1 MIDLALAAA
10 NPAFTLD
17 AHLSRAYVH
26 ALLGAPDEPIEAML
40 AALAETDGEAGQPN
54 RRVTTEQGE
63 AAIVAVLRRDP
74 RFVRPLTIADN
85 LMMAFTA
92 RGLDELAATE
102 ATHGVLHRL
111 GAHDLADTYPD
122 QVPLGMQRLLAAERD
137 LGERDGDEPGA
148 DLVVVDD
155 LLTGLAK
162 EDQPRVTDWVR
173 GLADRVSGVVV
184 LHTADPVLAMGLADR
199 VLMVD
204 QGKVAQHDTV
214 HGIVRKPVNSWAADK
229 LTNVYRGT
237 FTDGVLH
244 LENGRRMY
252 THAVRENGPVLVTVH
267 PRSVLIHREKP
278 EGSALNVWHG
288 RVAGLEPAGNRIRMN
303 MLGLTPLVAEVTV
316 NSCRRLDLPVGGP
329 IWASFKASRVDIH
342 PLS

>member
-1 MIDLALAAA
+1 MIDLTLAST
-10 NPAFTLD
+10 NPAFALD

-26 ALLGAPDEPIEAML
+26 ALLGAPGEPIPAMMT
-40 AALAETDGEAGQPN
+40 ALANADQPN
-54 RRVTTEQGE
+54 RRVAREDGADAT
-63 AAIVAVLRRDP
+63 VAVVHREP
-74 RFVRPLTIADN
+74 RFVRPLTVADN
-85 LMMAFTA
+85 LMLAFTS
-92 RGLDELAATE
+92 RGLDELAATQ
-102 ATHGVLHRL
+102 ATHGVLTQL
-111 GAHDLADTYPD
+111 GVLDLADAYPE
-122 QVPLGMQRLLAAERD
+122 QVPIGLQRLIAAERD
-137 LGERDGDEPGA
+137 LGDGHGA

-155 LLTGLAK
+155 LLDGLPDEA
-162 EDQPRVTDWVR
+162 QPRVTAWMHA
-173 GLADRVSGVVV
+173 LTERVDGVLVV
-184 LHTADPVLAMGLADR
+184 HTTNPVLAMGLADR
-199 VLMVD
+199 VLMVE

-214 HGIVRKPVNSWAADK
+214 HGIVRKPVNTWAADK

-342 PLS
+342 PLD

>member
-26 ALLGAPDEPIEAML
+26 ALLGAPNEPIAAMI
-40 AALAETDGEAGQPN
+40 AAMGEADGPN
-54 RRVTTEQGE
+54 QRITREDGT
-63 AAIVAVLRRDP
+63 AATVAVARREP

-85 LMMAFTA
+85 LMLAFA
-92 RGLDELAATE
+92 SRGLDELTGTA
-102 ATHGVLHRL
+102 ATHGVLTQL
-111 GAHDLADTYPD
+111 DALALADAYPD
-122 QVPLGMQRLLAAERD
+122 QVPLGVQRLIAAERD
-137 LGERDGDEPGA
+137 LGDDHGA
-148 DLVVVDD
+148 DLVVIDD
-155 LLTGLAK
+155 LLHGLPDEEQA
-162 EDQPRVTDWVR
+162 RVMAWVR
-173 GLADRVSGVVV
+173 TLTDRVEGVLVV
-184 LHTADPVLAMGLADR
+184 HTANPVFAMGLADR

-204 QGKVAQHDTV
+204 QGKIAQHDTV
-214 HGIVRKPVNSWAADK
+214 HGIVRKPVNNWAGDK

-237 FTDGVLH
+237 FTDGILR
-244 LENGRRMY
+244 LDNGRRMY
-252 THAVRENGPVLVTVH
+252 THVVHDDGPVLVTVH

-288 RVAGLEPAGNRIRMN
+288 RVAGLEPAGNRVRVN

-342 PLS
+342 PLC

>member
-1 MIDLALAAA
+1 MIDLALASAD
-10 NPAFTLD
+10 PAIAID

-26 ALLGAPDEPIEAML
+26 ALLGAPDEPIAEMITAMGNPGQSNRQITL
-40 AALAETDGEAGQPN
+40 EDGADAT
-54 RRVTTEQGE
+54 VV
-63 AAIVAVLRRDP
+63 VAHRDP

-85 LMMAFTA
+85 LMLAFTS
-92 RGLDELAATE
+92 RGLEPITATE
-102 ATHGVLHRL
+102 ATHAVLHRL
-111 GAHDLADTYPD
+111 GVYDLADTYPD
-122 QVPLGMQRLLAAERD
+122 QVPLGLQRLIAAERD
-137 LGERDGDEPGA
+137 LGDDQEA

-155 LLTGLAK
+155 LLTGVAGD
-162 EDQPRVTDWVR
+162 DQPQVTDWMRALVE
-173 GLADRVSGVVV
+173 RVSGVLVV
-184 LHTADPVLAMGLADR
+184 HTANPVLAMGLADR

-204 QGKVAQHDTV
+204 QGKVVHHDTV
-214 HGIVRKPVNSWAADK
+214 HGIVRKPVNNWAADK

-237 FTDGVLH
+237 FKKGELH

-252 THAVRENGPVLVTVH
+252 THAVHDDGPVLVTVH

-342 PLS
+342 PLNASNGA

>member
-1 MIDLALAAA
+1 MIDLTLASA
-10 NPAFTLD
+10 NPAFAVD

-26 ALLGAPDEPIEAML
+26 ALLGAPEEPIAAMI
-40 AALAETDGEAGQPN
+40 AAIGETDQPN
-54 RRVTTEQGE
+54 RRITLEDGADAT
-63 AAIVAVLRRDP
+63 VAVVRRAP
-74 RFVRPLTIADN
+74 RLVAPLTIADN
-85 LMMAFTA
+85 LMLAFTA
-92 RGLDELAATE
+92 RGLDEAAATQ
-102 ATHGVLHRL
+102 ATHGVLNQL
-111 GAHDLADTYPD
+111 GVTDLADTYPD
-122 QVPLGMQRLLAAERD
+122 QVPLGLQRLIAAERD
-137 LGERDGDEPGA
+137 LGDGHGA

-155 LLTGLAK
+155 LLDGLPD
-162 EDQPRVTDWVR
+162 EDQPRITAWIRDLVE
-173 GLADRVSGVVV
+173 RVDGVLVV
-184 LHTADPVLAMGLADR
+184 HTANPVLAMGLADR

-214 HGIVRKPVNSWAADK
+214 HGIVRKPVNQWAADK

-237 FTDGVLH
+237 FTDGILH
-244 LENGRRMY
+244 LDNGRRMY
-252 THAVRENGPVLVTVH
+252 THAVRDNGPVLVTVH

-342 PLS
+342 PLC